1 MFDNRFSPNISW
13 IRRFMWLFIMISGTT
28 YSIFNIQKNAM
39 TYLSYPTFVENL
51 VSNEETARFPQITM
65 CPNSM
70 HSNIRISTN
79 YPTLNMELLQQLYT
93 GNETFFEG
101 CIDLVRWLSFW
112 SVIDYD
118 NQTAVNELKKVD
130 YEQFLHRT
138 RSVMMVT
145 GCRSYIAVKEDSK
158 CQGLTEYQ

>member
-1 MFDNRFSPNISW
+1 MFNNRFSPNISW

-101 CIDLVRWLSFW
+101 NID
-112 SVIDYD
+112 
-118 NQTAVNELKKVD
+118 KVP
-130 YEQFLHRT
+130 
-138 RSVMMVT
+138 
-145 GCRSYIAVKEDSK
+145 
-158 CQGLTEYQ
+158 